1 VTSNNEIIAQG
12 PCGRPLVKIRVHGVP
27 MTAFIDSGSEVT
39 LLKIEGT
46 KSITPKRIHHQV
58 RGLRGVSGRLFEAT
72 SEWDVEISLGNG
84 RKIRRCHHR
93 VCVVEGVDFPG
104 NILIGMDFLRR
115 FCYRLVHKSVPQ
127 KAYLRLGGVTL
138 PITYTD
144 GCTLGI
150 SGISEFIPPEH
161 SQRLAIRRTTQCP
174 SRSGRYIPVTVP
186 EAFNHKE
193 VIIEGATDKIIVPR
207 TVVIP
212 KDGVASVWV
221 VNGGTR
227 PVHLQNGTHVATGQV
242 CTVIEFDRV
251 SKEPS
256 LVGQAQ
262 EERMSEDSSEPKLDD
277 DDIPDPH
284 FSFDKEDDFDIAYG
298 QLDFG
303 YNDNDFIVFPEIS
316 LDDPPEV
323 SMLTTSGDEV

>member
-1 VTSNNEIIAQG
+1 
-12 PCGRPLVKIRVHGVP
+12 
-27 MTAFIDSGSEVT
+27 
-39 LLKIEGT
+39 
-46 KSITPKRIHHQV
+46 
-58 RGLRGVSGRLFEAT
+58 
-72 SEWDVEISLGNG
+72 
-84 RKIRRCHHR
+84 
-93 VCVVEGVDFPG
+93 
-104 NILIGMDFLRR
+104 
-115 FCYRLVHKSVPQ
+115 
-127 KAYLRLGGVTL
+127 
-138 PITYTD
+138 
-144 GCTLGI
+144 
-150 SGISEFIPPEH
+150 
-161 SQRLAIRRTTQCP
+161 
-174 SRSGRYIPVTVP
+174 VTVP

-242 CTVIEFDRV
+242 CTVIEFDRL

-323 SMLTTSGDEV
+323 SMLTTSGDEVKAGPRLSHLPDKQHQDILSLLANYPRLFSGDKFTIGTVPGIQHHIPTHGTKPLCTRQWRLPEAVKQQIRQECDAMLEAGVIEPSTSPWLSPVVLVKKKDGTVRFCVDYR